1 METEIKNIAEDYFSR
16 SDYKIIDYILRG
28 EKGTKVLEIFVDN
41 RNGINIDE
49 LVKINHELD
58 DLIEEKIELVDI
70 SKLQISS
77 PGAERS
83 FKFIWQLEKHI
94 GRDIEIRLEGDIE
107 ITGKLTMVAEND
119 GKIGIE
125 IQIKEKGKKN
135 FTEYKEI
142 NFGDILE
149 SKIKLK
155 FK

>member
-28 EKGTKVLEIFVDN
+28 EKGTKVLEIYVDN
-41 RNGINIDE
+41 RKGINIDE

-58 DLIEEKIELVDI
+58 DLIEEKIASADI
-70 SKLQISS
+70 SKLQVSS

-94 GRDIEIRLEGDIE
+94 GRDIEAILSGDE
-107 ITGKLTMVAEND
+107 DVTGKLTMVSEND

-125 IQIKEKGKKN
+125 IQKKEKGKKN
-135 FTEYKEI
+135 TEEYREI

>member
-1 METEIKNIAEDYFSR
+1 METEIRNIAEDYFSR

-83 FKFIWQLEKHI
+83 FKYIWQLEKHI
-94 GRDIEIRLEGDIE
+94 GRDIEIRLDGDTE
-107 ITGKLTMVAEND
+107 ITGKLTLVTEND
-119 GKIGIE
+119 SKIGIE
-125 IQIKEKGKKN
+125 IQVKEKGKKN
-135 FTEYKEI
+135 QTEYREI

>member
-28 EKGTKVLEIFVDN
+28 EKGTKVLEIYVDN
-41 RNGINIDE
+41 RKGINIDE

-58 DLIEEKIELVDI
+58 DLIEEKIASADI
-70 SKLQISS
+70 SKLQVSS

-83 FKFIWQLEKHI
+83 FKFIWQLEKHV
-94 GRDIEIRLEGDIE
+94 GRDIEASLKGDE
-107 ITGKLTMVAEND
+107 EVSGKLTMVSEND

-125 IQIKEKGKKN
+125 IQKKEKGKKN
-135 FTEYKEI
+135 TEEYREI